1 MSRNPNTVA
10 RDIAELGLDDS
21 DQDNLFDSPE
31 TVSKPNG
38 NNNASNGSAADP
50 TPSRSRPSRYDNE
63 EAREGALRKELDSVR
78 NVNKV
83 IENVI
88 QSLEKSRDNMNTVHR
103 SVQSASTLL
112 NTWTRILSQTEHNQR
127 LILNPNWHGATQDL
141 EDMENESMLRQQ
153 AAERKAV
160 EEQMRREAAV
170 RQAEEE
176 ERKRAVSTPS
186 TRGTRG
192 RVRSTGLS
200 RGASSV
206 SANSSAVR
214 RGRAT
219 ARAGSNIGRG
229 ATSSRGRAKGTT

>member
-1 MSRNPNTVA
+1 MSRNINNVA
-10 RDIAELGLDDS
+10 RDIGGLDLDDS
-21 DQDNLFDSPE
+21 DQENLVDSPE
-31 TVSKPNG
+31 TRPKPSG
-38 NNNASNGSAADP
+38 TKTANGSAADP
-50 TPSRSRPSRYDNE
+50 TPSRTRPSRFKDE
-63 EAREGALRKELDSVR
+63 EAREIALRKELESVR

-88 QSLEKSRDNMNTVHR
+88 QSLEKSRNNMNTVHR

-141 EDMENESMLRQQ
+141 EDMENESILRQQ
-153 AAERKAV
+153 AAERRAV
-160 EEQMRREAAV
+160 EEQMRREAAM

-186 TRGTRG
+186 SRGTRG
-192 RVRSTGLS
+192 RVRTTGVT
-200 RGASSV
+200 RGASSS
-206 SANSSAVR
+206 SANTSGIG

-219 ARAGSNIGRG
+219 ARAGSSIGRG
-229 ATSSRGRAKGTT
+229 ATSTRGRPRGTT